1 MNEFERL
8 LLEHLVPLE
17 RYVKYRISN
26 QHDAED
32 IIQDVCLTATMKFD
46 SLKNHSAFKAWL
58 IGIACHKCNDYYR
71 RKAKDMNVSLEVLSE
86 SVLHTGRCGITEHS
100 IVRDTL
106 DMLGDKEQQILYLYF
121 FKDCSQEEIAR
132 RLSIPL
138 GTVKSRLHYAK
149 RKFKEHYPHKP
160 SSKGESTMKKLPE
173 HLPEY
178 QIIKSDL
185 APFNVIHEELP
196 GMFIIPRMGETVSFG
211 IYDMPERNQNGI
223 FQLNVTGKIAVHGI
237 EGVTI
242 QKKYQD
248 DSTTEESTIFAQL
261 TDTRCRY
268 LGGVFTDQNGTQRIT
283 TFLDSDFHDNYGIGE
298 DNRGFL
304 THRTTEGKIAESN
317 QGLILPTED
326 DVSDIVGRYTVTI
339 NGTSYDT
346 VRLIDYQNSKKGG
359 MVCEHYLDKNGRAIL
374 WRRFNRID
382 WAYSRYGKLWTEMLP
397 ENETLTIN
405 DVTYV
410 HWYDCV
416 TDYIF

>member
-1 MNEFERL
+1 
-8 LLEHLVPLE
+8 
-17 RYVKYRISN
+17 
-26 QHDAED
+26 
-32 IIQDVCLTATMKFD
+32 
-46 SLKNHSAFKAWL
+46 
-58 IGIACHKCNDYYR
+58 
-71 RKAKDMNVSLEVLSE
+71 
-86 SVLHTGRCGITEHS
+86 
-100 IVRDTL
+100 
-106 DMLGDKEQQILYLYF
+106 
-121 FKDCSQEEIAR
+121 
-132 RLSIPL
+132 
-138 GTVKSRLHYAK
+138 
-149 RKFKEHYPHKP
+149 
-160 SSKGESTMKKLPE
+160 MKKLPE
-173 HLPEY
+173 LLPEY

-223 FQLNVTGKIAVHGI
+223 FQLNVTGKIAVHSI

-261 TDTRCRY
+261 TDSRCRY

-298 DNRGFL
+298 DNCGFL
-304 THRTTEGKIAESN
+304 THRTTEGKIAETN

>member
-8 LLEHLVPLE
+8 LLKHYTALE
-17 RYVKYRISN
+17 RYIKYKIN
-26 QHDAED
+26 NKHDAED
-32 IIQDVCLTATMKFD
+32 IIQDVCLTATMRFATLR
-46 SLKNHSAFKAWL
+46 STSVFKAWL
-58 IGIACHKCNDYYR
+58 IGIATHKCNDYYR
-71 RKAKDMNVSLEVLSE
+71 QKAKDMNISLEVLSE
-86 SVLHTGRCGITEHS
+86 SVLHTGRCGIMEYS

-121 FKDCSQEEIAR
+121 FKNCSQEEIAR

-173 HLPEY
+173 LLPEY

-196 GMFIIPRMGETVSFG
+196 GMFIIPRMGETISFG

-298 DNRGFL
+298 DNCGFL
-304 THRTTEGKIAESN
+304 THRTTEGKIAVTN

-326 DVSDIVGRYTVTI
+326 DISDIVGRYTVTI

-397 ENETLTIN
+397 GNETLTIN
-405 DVTYV
+405 GVTYV